1 MNQQSNSN
9 KSNSSNNSN
18 NKGPS
23 KKNYR
28 PKHKSNNTAQA
39 SGNSNS
45 GTKNDGPKK
54 PNNNKNRKRYNS
66 NNSNNSNNNNNRN
79 GNSKTNRVCSHYDT
93 LQDQH
98 IIARKKFFELFYRA
112 DKNQKR
118 KLENKFNAT
127 LEALRK
133 YEAELKPDQKILL
146 QKKVNG
152 QPLDLTY
159 SSTREMSAEHSFVE
173 ECTTPDDIHIN
184 EIQKERDN
192 YSTDTEESLGSIDD
206 YKKYKGIVD

>member
-54 PNNNKNRKRYNS
+54 PNNNKNRKRY
-66 NNSNNSNNNNNRN
+66 NSNNSNNNNNRN